1 MLRSFSLKIVGG
13 FLLDNEYAQFP
24 FSQEYFAEL
33 VDVYRTAN
41 IVVPLTSN
49 DAGEGQ
55 YFFNGTVRALVHF
68 SCAMFNERCAFY
80 PGCR

>member
-1 MLRSFSLKIVGG
+1 MG
-13 FLLDNEYAQFP
+13 FLLDNEYAQLP
-24 FSQEYFAEL
+24 YSQEYSAEL
-33 VDVYRTAN
+33 VDVYRAAN

-55 YFFNGTVRALVHF
+55 NFFVNGTVRALVHF
-68 SCAMFNERCAFY
+68 GCTMFNERRAFY